1 MQPFNTTPEGGAMPP
16 ASPRLITLGE
26 ANYLPPGTFTRFE
39 LAEGEE
45 LAVYN
50 IDGEYYATEN
60 FCPHKGALL
69 TEGRLCG
76 HVVECGWHGWQFDV
90 RNGECLTADER
101 IPSYEVKLHEGM
113 LLVEI
118 PSRD

>member
-1 MQPFNTTPEGGAMPP
+1 MQPFNTTPKDGVTSSE
-16 ASPRLITLGE
+16 SSRLITLGE
-26 ANYLPPGTFTRFE
+26 VNHLPPGTFARFE
-39 LAEGEE
+39 LPDGEE

-69 TEGRLCG
+69 SDGRLCG

-90 RNGECLTADER
+90 RTGECLTVNEPIR
-101 IPSYEVKLHEGM
+101 TYFVRVQNGV
-113 LLVEI
+113 LLVEV
-118 PSRD
+118 RD